1 MTTTNYQK
9 ITILLDAEHHVA
21 RELIGGIVEQFG
33 QTRGAYELVLE
44 QDYRQRL
51 ASIASWHGSGVIADA
66 GDPLLVAALGRCS
79 VPVIAVG
86 GSVADVAAHPA
97 LGFVGPDNP
106 ALVEFAYRHLAD
118 TGLRHFAM
126 FSEPARIHSAAARE
140 REQAF
145 VSLTQ
150 GEAIAAHIYRGGG
163 TLAADDVLTRQIAW
177 LRALPKPVGVI
188 AVTETRARQLM
199 RACVAA
205 RIAVPEQVAI
215 IGIGDDALLRQLDRV
230 ALSTVPPNAHEI
242 GRSAAR
248 QLEQMMLGTL
258 AGGSRLLVAPAAVL
272 AQASTGHLGAL
283 HPQLM
288 RALNFIRLH
297 ACEGI
302 QTEHI
307 ARHVGVSRSGLESRF
322 RRELDCTVHDAVLR
336 SKIDAAINVL
346 SSTQSSIAEVA
357 ERCGFTS
364 VQYIH
369 TVFKRELGCSPR
381 AFQNRPRGSAKT
393 PSRPTTAPRAASPLA
408 RY

>member
-1 MTTTNYQK
+1 
-9 ITILLDAEHHVA
+9 
-21 RELIGGIVEQFG
+21 
-33 QTRGAYELVLE
+33 
-44 QDYRQRL
+44 
-51 ASIASWHGSGVIADA
+51 
-66 GDPLLVAALGRCS
+66 
-79 VPVIAVG
+79 
-86 GSVADVAAHPA
+86 
-97 LGFVGPDNP
+97 
-106 ALVEFAYRHLAD
+106 
-118 TGLRHFAM
+118 M
-126 FSEPARIHSAAARE
+126 FSEPARIHSGAARE

-145 VSLTQ
+145 VSLTH

-163 TLAADDVLTRQIAW
+163 TLAADDVLARQIAW

-199 RACVAA
+199 RACAAA

-215 IGIGDDALLRQLDRV
+215 IGIGDDALLRQLDRI
-230 ALSTVPPNAHEI
+230 ALSTVPPNSHEI

-248 QLEQMMLGTL
+248 RLEQMMLGTL

-272 AQASTGHLGAL
+272 EQASTGHLGAL

-288 RALNFIRLH
+288 RALHFIRLH

-302 QTEHI
+302 QTEQI

-322 RRELDCTVHDAVLR
+322 RRELDCSVHDAVLR

-346 SSTQSSIAEVA
+346 SSTQCSIAEVA

-381 AFQNRPRGSAKT
+381 AFQNRTGGSAKT
-393 PSRPTTAPRAASPLA
+393 PSRSNSVPRAASLPAL
-408 RY
+408 YLHQSQ